1 MPETGTEALNEAK
14 KKRRFAAKSS
24 VTRAGNG
31 LDCLL
36 KNDRPI
42 PEVEESLANFEAL
55 YKKLVEKHEEYLT
68 VILRTRV
75 VYELIADEVR
85 STELAIRHIRRE

>member
-1 MPETGTEALNEAK
+1 MPETGTETLNEAK
-14 KKRRFAAKSS
+14 KKRRCAKSS

-31 LDCLL
+31 FDYLL

-55 YKKLVEKHEEYLT
+55 YKKLIEKHEEY
-68 VILRTRV
+68 IQF
-75 VYELIADEVR
+75 
-85 STELAIRHIRRE
+85 

>member
-1 MPETGTEALNEAK
+1 M
-14 KKRRFAAKSS
+14 AAEICSA
-24 VTRAGNG
+24 RA
-31 LDCLL
+31 
-36 KNDRPI
+36 
-42 PEVEESLANFEAL
+42 V
-55 YKKLVEKHEEYLT
+55 YLT